1 MVRVIIEHQAKAKGV
16 ERVIDIIRELR
27 NEAMKQP
34 GYITGET
41 LVNTED
47 ASNVLVI
54 STWQNLED
62 WKAWDTSKT
71 RVKITQPIYP
81 LLVEPY
87 TVRTY
92 RYHLVREKRVWSTF

>member
-1 MVRVIIEHQAKAKGV
+1 MVRVIIEHQAKAKDV
-16 ERVIDIIRELR
+16 EQVIDIIRELR
-27 NEAMKQP
+27 NEAMKRQ

-47 ASNVLVI
+47 VSNVLVI

-62 WKAWDTSKT
+62 WKAWDTSET
-71 RVKITQPIYP
+71 RVKITQQIHS

-92 RYHLVREKRVWSTF
+92 HYHLVREKRVWSTF

>member
-1 MVRVIIEHQAKAKGV
+1 MVRVIVQHRAKDAEKL
-16 ERVIDIIRELR
+16 IDVIRELR

-47 ASNVLVI
+47 PSNVMVI
-54 STWQNLED
+54 STWQSAED
-62 WKAWDTSKT
+62 WKAWDTSET
-71 RVKITQPIYP
+71 RVKITKRVNE

-87 TVRTY
+87 TVDIY
-92 RYHLVREKRVWSTF
+92 RYYLLRQNRVWSTF

>member
-1 MVRVIIEHQAKAKGV
+1 MVRVIVQHRAKDAEKL
-16 ERVIDIIRELR
+16 IDVIRELR

-47 ASNVLVI
+47 PSNVMVI
-54 STWQNLED
+54 STWQSAED
-62 WKAWDTSKT
+62 WKAWDTSET
-71 RVKITQPIYP
+71 RAKITKRVNE

-87 TVRTY
+87 RVDIY
-92 RYHLVREKRVWSTF
+92 RYYLLRQNRVWSTF

>member
-1 MVRVIIEHQAKAKGV
+1 MVRVIIEHRAKAKDV

-27 NEAMKQP
+27 DEAIKRQ

-62 WKAWDTSKT
+62 WKAWDTSET
-71 RVKITQPIYP
+71 RVKITQQIYP

-92 RYHLVREKRVWSTF
+92 HYHLVREKRVWSTF